1 MAELTD
7 DDLLRLVQDER
18 RAAMGFEQDQNLSS
32 DREKALNY
40 YKGEMPDVPAIQNR
54 SKAVSTDVSDAIE
67 TILPDLVEIFTGGDD
82 VATFRP
88 IGEEDEES
96 ARQETDY
103 INHVVLNENP
113 GFMLFYT
120 AIKDACLSKTGVFT
134 WNWEEYEQERE
145 ERFEGK
151 SAIELQQALA
161 WSQQNNVE
169 IEDVEADGEAYEGEE
184 PGEFPQEPT
193 YSYTLKYPPK
203 GKACIDVV
211 PPEDMAFARDTVRLC
226 KTTYCAMRTRPR
238 AQDLIADGYDPKLV
252 ATLPQYSPGSTGTNS
267 GEEQARDTAYEHD
280 EGDQTSQELRTVQ
293 IIRHIIRIVND
304 EGEPEY
310 WSVVT
315 GDDERVLLSKD
326 RIEEVPFSA
335 ITPYPVTHR
344 FIGRS
349 VADLLMEIQKIKTAL
364 TRAMLDGV
372 YFALNQR
379 HEVAIGPG
387 RANEFTIQQL
397 MQNEPG
403 LPVLSHDGNSVRA
416 LGSPGLG
423 FEPTMALEY
432 FSTVAE
438 GRTGIVR
445 NAQGLNPDTLH
456 DTASGAAALMSM
468 AQKRTRLI
476 ARIFAET
483 GIKDMFLGVHALI
496 RRHGTMADKVRLRG
510 KWVDVD
516 PSQWGERKDMT
527 IEIGVGSGGREEA
540 VRNGAELMALMEKI
554 IAMQGGTKGPMVT
567 LDNAYNAIQRYI
579 EKGLGFRS
587 ADPFITDPKDAEQ
600 QEPEAPPPD
609 PKMLEL
615 QQKMEIEQEKLR
627 FEKVKAEQELM
638 LDRERMQIEADLKR
652 EQMAAEMQLQ
662 REKMAYEAR
671 IQAAEAAMRGFSGGS
686 GLSSPSGLDNVRMGG
701 EIG

>member
-1 MAELTD
+1 MAKLD
-7 DDLLRLVQDER
+7 DGDLLRLVQDER
-18 RAAMGFEQDQNLSS
+18 RAAMGFEQDENLAS
-32 DREKALNY
+32 DRERALNY

-54 SKAVSTDVSDAIE
+54 SKAISTDVSDAVE

-88 IGEEDEES
+88 VGEEDEES

-120 AIKDACLSKTGVFT
+120 AIKDACLSKMGVFT
-134 WNWEEYEQERE
+134 WWWEEYEQERE
-145 ERFEGK
+145 EEFEGK
-151 SAIELQQALA
+151 SAIELQQTLA
-161 WSQQNNVE
+161 WAQQNNVE
-169 IEDVEADGEAYEGEE
+169 VSEIAEDVGEYEGEE
-184 PGEFPQEPT
+184 PGEYPTEPT

-203 GKACIDVV
+203 GKVCIDVV
-211 PPEDMAFARDTVRLC
+211 PPEDMSFARDTVRLSE
-226 KTTYCAMRTRPR
+226 TTYCAMRTRPR
-238 AQDLIADGYDPKLV
+238 AQDLIADGYDAKLV
-252 ATLPQYSPGSTGTNS
+252 DSLPGYAPGSSGTS
-267 GEEQARDTAYEHD
+267 EGQTQARDTAYEHD
-280 EGDQTSQELRTVQ
+280 EGVQSSQEMRTVE

-315 GDDERVLLSKD
+315 GDGENVLLSKD
-326 RIEEVPFSA
+326 KIEEVPFSA
-335 ITPYPVTHR
+335 VTPYPQTHR
-344 FIGRS
+344 LFGRS
-349 VADLLMEIQKIKTAL
+349 VADLLLEIQKIKTAL
-364 TRAMLDGV
+364 TRAMLDSV

-403 LPVLSHDGNSVRA
+403 LPVMSHDGNSVRA

-456 DTASGAAALMSM
+456 DTARGAAALMSM

-483 GIKDMFLGVHALI
+483 GVKDMFLGVHALI

-540 VRNGAELMALMEKI
+540 MRNGAELMALMEKI
-554 IAMQGGTKGPMVT
+554 ITMQGGTKGPMVT

-587 ADPFITDPKDAEQ
+587 ADPFISDPKDAEQ

-609 PKMLEL
+609 PKMVELE
-615 QQKMEIEQEKLR
+615 QKMEIERQKMAFEQQKAQEE
-627 FEKVKAEQELM
+627 FA

-662 REKMAYEAR
+662 REKMEYEAR
-671 IQAAEAAMRGFSGGS
+671 IRASEVAMRGFGGGS